1 MNLDVRLPMGLLFA
15 IIGVILLVHGFTAD
29 PTIYDNHSL
38 GININLIWGGVLL
51 VFGAIMLTLAK
62 IGSGKAPEGKE

>member
-29 PTIYDNHSL
+29 QAIYDNHSL
-38 GININLIWGGVLL
+38 GININARWGGVILA
-51 VFGAIMLTLAK
+51 FGALMLFLARK
-62 IGSGKAPEGKE
+62 KKS

>member
-29 PTIYDNHSL
+29 PAIYDNHSL
-38 GININLIWGGVLL
+38 GININARWGGVILA
-51 VFGAIMLTLAK
+51 FGAFMLYLSRK
-62 IGSGKAPEGKE
+62 KKQ